1 MRAGKTHRWIL
12 MLCVGATFSGCQSA
26 GDAITEPQA
35 AATPL
40 PEPDADRQ
48 SSTAVPTPVPQNEQ
62 SNSVAPTTVA
72 QFTPPFPDRLE
83 LFEPPKRAQGA
94 VRQNDNEGETV
105 ELKGFVNVD
114 EPRVVL
120 SIDGVISPIAEGG
133 EKYGVQVI
141 SIQPPSVVLQRGRS
155 RWTATLE

>member
-1 MRAGKTHRWIL
+1 MRCCRVHCWIVPL
-12 MLCVGATFSGCQSA
+12 LLGTVVFGCQQKEESA
-26 GDAITEPQA
+26 LQPSPEAAGQQKPSTDTAAKNDGSPEATEDP
-35 AATPL
+35 
-40 PEPDADRQ
+40 ADRPQ
-48 SSTAVPTPVPQNEQ
+48 PAAV
-62 SNSVAPTTVA
+62 AGFA
-72 QFTPPFPDRLE
+72 PPFPDRLE
-83 LFEPPKRAQGA
+83 LFEPPKRTQSMIRQGD
-94 VRQNDNEGETV
+94 QSGETV

-120 SIDGVISPIAEGG
+120 SIDGVIAPIPEGG